1 MCVRS
6 KGKIFKHTQRA
17 SPLIM
22 SKMTV
27 LAQLKLGYKRIVGI
41 EIKVNNPCS
50 LGTCDKGLCPPER
63 PLYLGMPVVTHQS
76 PCKPPDSFSPYSYVP
91 VINFQVPASLLT
103 LLTSYCTL
111 NFLAAPVHR
120 PASPQLL
127 IVLIPPWSFH
137 KLAMASL
144 LLSLSVWTLPG
155 ASVSAPPH
163 TIETF
168 HLTMEWPFGWFLY
181 CVLTAYEDGLLAI
194 FFIFV
199 CFKIIAVV
207 QICRVLHNNLVTVD
221 YM

>member
-76 PCKPPDSFSPYSYVP
+76 PCKPPDSFNSYSYVP

-144 LLSLSVWTLPG
+144 LLSLSSGLFQVLLSLPPP
-155 ASVSAPPH
+155 PPH
-163 TIETF
+163 THNRNLPPNHGMAIWVVSLLCP
-168 HLTMEWPFGWFLY
+168 HSIWGWSLGNFLY
-181 CVLTAYEDGLLAI
+181 LCL
-194 FFIFV
+194 F
-199 CFKIIAVV
+199 
-207 QICRVLHNNLVTVD
+207 
-221 YM
+221 